1 MSESY
6 ARLEGVPPADLL
18 RTARLLH
25 YSRPDGSYGGECPAC
40 GGHLTGSN
48 GDVPLCENQCTPE
61 EVGQGLHEAA
71 MQEFVRATATLHVA
85 ADASAAR
92 VTESG
97 WQPVDLKPILSGGEP
112 DEQPDIL
119 RRTDGVSLFY
129 PGRLHAGYGEPEAC
143 KGWFALRASLD
154 CIRAGSR
161 VLYIDYEDTAAN
173 VVARL
178 RALGATD
185 AEIID
190 WFSYIRADE
199 PLTYDDRERLLALE
213 PVFVVG
219 DGLTEAFA
227 VEGLDMA
234 NNQDAAELY
243 KRLARPFTKAGAAVL
258 LIDHVVKDRENR
270 GRYAIGAQHKLA
282 GVDVAYRLDVA
293 QPFGRE
299 REGLVKVTVTKD
311 RPGFVRQHAA
321 DRERVALMR
330 LTSDDGN
337 VTVTLE
343 PSDAA
348 AATWRPTRYME
359 RVSRTVEGSEGMTRR
374 AIRDTVTGKNEHI
387 LAALDVLIAEK
398 YVRENRDG
406 RYPTHWVERPFR
418 EAEDAQRFPGP
429 RAVPERSPKPLHGS
443 GPPVPSLIGPGT
455 AADESTPN
463 GSGTVVPGQLE
474 RVERLLADHAD
485 INAEANT

>member
-6 ARLEGVPPADLL
+6 VMFEGIPLADLL
-18 RTARLLH
+18 RTARLLR

-40 GGHLTGSN
+40 GGHLTGIN

-61 EVGQGLHEAA
+61 EVSEGVHQAA
-71 MQEFVRATATLHVA
+71 MQECMKAVETRHIL
-85 ADASAAR
+85 ADAAAAR
-92 VTESG
+92 IGESA
-97 WQPVDLKPILSGGEP
+97 WQPVDLKPILAGGEP

-119 RRTDGVSLFY
+119 HRTDGVGLFY
-129 PGRLHAGYGEPEAC
+129 RGRLHAGYGEPEAG
-143 KGWFALRASLD
+143 KGWLALAAAVD

-161 VLYIDYEDTAAN
+161 VLYVDYEDTAAN

-178 RALGATD
+178 RALGASGAD
-185 AEIID
+185 IID
-190 WFSYIRADE
+190 WFSYVRADE

-213 PVFVVG
+213 PVFVVI

-321 DRERVALMR
+321 DRERVAMMR

-343 PSDAA
+343 PGDGAA
-348 AATWRPTRYME
+348 AQWRPTRYME
-359 RVSRTVEGSEGMTRR
+359 RVSRTVEGSPGMTRR
-374 AIRDTVTGKNEHI
+374 SIRDTVTGKNEHI

-406 RYPTHWVERPFR
+406 RYPTHWVDRPFR
-418 EAEDAQRFPGP
+418 EAEDTQRSPGP
-429 RAVPERSPKPLHGS
+429 RPVPDRSPEPLSGS
-443 GPPVPSLIGPGT
+443 GPPVPFLIGPGT
-455 AADESTPN
+455 AANEPAPT
-463 GSGTVVPGQLE
+463 GSGAVVPGQLE
-474 RVERLLADHAD
+474 RAERLLADHAD
-485 INAEANT
+485 IDAEANP